1 MTAEAMQTDRHARQS
16 ILNSRRGHPDR
27 DSRQAGRVHIH
38 TSRALND
45 DQTDIG
51 LNPDLGGGT
60 NPSLPHWMEDLA
72 FLPSQDM
79 QCTLPTD
86 AIHPTNQASDALQI

>member
-1 MTAEAMQTDRHARQS
+1 MQGNPSSTTGDHIHKRQ
-16 ILNSRRGHPDR
+16 
-27 DSRQAGRVHIH
+27 QVGRVHIH

-45 DQTDIG
+45 DHTDIG
-51 LNPDLGGGT
+51 LNPDLGGGGI

-79 QCTLPTD
+79 QFTLPMD
-86 AIHPTNQASDALQI
+86 VIHMTNQASDDLQI